1 LRIFIGFPDA
11 GWASRGGVARGQM
24 RVLRRLE
31 AAAGARG
38 KEGTMQTKANEGNH
52 FLQVL
57 NQEIVEREHELEDC
71 QRKLTILKDLR
82 ENYISASRRSEGQ
95 HRYRLTS
102 DWRTATEAT
111 IAFLRGQSGP
121 VPTIRIL
128 EHLKEVGIALCGSQ
142 PRNSLSVM
150 LSRSRLFKAH
160 GRRGW
165 TLAED

>member
-1 LRIFIGFPDA
+1 
-11 GWASRGGVARGQM
+11 
-24 RVLRRLE
+24 
-31 AAAGARG
+31 
-38 KEGTMQTKANEGNH
+38 MQTKTNEGNH

-82 ENYISASRRSEGQ
+82 ENYISASRRKDDQ

-121 VPTIRIL
+121 VPTVRIL
-128 EHLKEVGIALCGSQ
+128 EHLKEVGIALGGSQ

-165 TLAED
+165 TLAEDDGGDRGHGADGNSRLPPGQALLPRSTPAAFSHRRRLSRSC

>member
-1 LRIFIGFPDA
+1 MPD
-11 GWASRGGVARGQM
+11 RPVAEVPRMG
-24 RVLRRLE
+24 RCAPPLSGRS
-31 AAAGARG
+31 APGKG

-102 DWRTATEAT
+102 DWRTAT
-111 IAFLRGQSGP
+111 
-121 VPTIRIL
+121 
-128 EHLKEVGIALCGSQ
+128 
-142 PRNSLSVM
+142 
-150 LSRSRLFKAH
+150 
-160 GRRGW
+160 
-165 TLAED
+165 